1 MFKHWAKHITLGIA
15 AALAAFAPVYPAYA
29 SQEETP
35 SSQCPEIIAT
45 GHPDYVPISW
55 QKGDLLVGAA
65 PDLLALISSEIG
77 VPIRTVHS
85 GGWKRAQSQVFAGE
99 IDMIASLYRTAE
111 REALLEYT
119 SAFSNEPVVVITLV
133 DTDLHFRDRNDLSPY
148 QGGMVIGDSLGQE
161 LDDFSA
167 TSLKLHTVPSVEHLL
182 NLLDHKRIQY
192 AIHGLYPVMV
202 TAHKLGIAPRIR
214 THVPPL
220 SQESMHLA
228 ISKKSSCLHL
238 LPKISAAI
246 ESLRA
251 TGHVDNLLKENW
263 AKWAKTENVGMAPP
277 EISQD
282 R

>member
-1 MFKHWAKHITLGIA
+1 MVRNWVKHITLGIA
-15 AALAAFAPVYPAYA
+15 AALVASGQVYAA
-29 SQEETP
+29 QCEE
-35 SSQCPEIIAT
+35 IVAT

-55 QKGDLLVGAA
+55 QKGDVLVGAA
-65 PDLLALISSEIG
+65 PDLLDLISKEIG

-99 IDMIASLYRTAE
+99 LDMIASLYRTAE
-111 REALLEYT
+111 REAKLEYT

-133 DTDLHFRDRNDLSPY
+133 DTDIHYRDRDNLIPY
-148 QGGMVIGDSLGQE
+148 QGGMVIGDSLGQD
-161 LDDFSA
+161 LDEFSA
-167 TSLKLHTVPSVEHLL
+167 ASLKLHTVPSVDHLL

-202 TAHKLGIAPRIR
+202 AAHKLGIAPRIR

-238 LPKISAAI
+238 LPQISAAI
-246 ESLRA
+246 EKLRA
-251 TGHVDNLLKENW
+251 AGTVDQLLKANW
-263 AKWAKTENVGMAPP
+263 SRWAKTENIGAAPP
-277 EISQD
+277 D
-282 R
+282 VN

>member
-1 MFKHWAKHITLGIA
+1 MFKHWIRHFTFSIA
-15 AALAAFAPVYPAYA
+15 ASLAATAAVHAA
-29 SQEETP
+29 QEETP
-35 SSQCPEIIAT
+35 TGRCPEIIAT
-45 GHPDYVPISW
+45 GHPEYVPLTW
-55 QKGDLLVGAA
+55 KKGSQLVGAA
-65 PDLLALISSEIG
+65 PDFLALISKEIG
-77 VPIRTVHS
+77 VPIRTIHT

-133 DTDLHFRDRNDLSPY
+133 DTDLHFRDRTDLSPY
-148 QGGMVIGDSLGQE
+148 QGGMVIGDSLGQDI
-161 LDDFSA
+161 DDFAA
-167 TSLKLHTVPSVEHLL
+167 TSLKLHAVPSVEHLL

-192 AIHGLYPVMV
+192 AVHGLYPVMV

-228 ISKKSSCLHL
+228 ISRKSACLHL
-238 LPKISAAI
+238 LPRISAAI

-251 TGHVDNLLKENW
+251 AGHVDRLLKENW
-263 AKWAKTENVGMAPP
+263 SKWAETENVGMAPP
-277 EISQD
+277 ETE
-282 R
+282 